1 MINFSKLC
9 KSIGYDFKN
18 FKLLEIALTHSS
30 YNKNENYERLEF
42 LGDRVLGLVVS
53 TKIYNKFKLDKE
65 GILAK
70 KLSILVCKETLI
82 KIADN
87 LDISNF
93 LKISK
98 EIKGKSLNSIKA
110 NSLEGII
117 GAIYLDSGY
126 KKTESIINK
135 LWKKQIEDLDLTH
148 HDPKSRLQEW
158 CLKNEKK
165 LPEYEFI
172 NKKGP
177 EHEPE
182 FTIRVKYN
190 DILYAIGKG
199 KNKQV
204 AEINAARSLLNK
216 IEKESI

>member
-1 MINFSKLC
+1 MSNFSKLFE
-9 KSIGYDFKN
+9 SIGYEFRN

-42 LGDRVLGLVVS
+42 LGDRVLGLVIS
-53 TKIYNKFKLDKE
+53 TKIYNKSQTDKE
-65 GILAK
+65 GVLAK

-87 LDISNF
+87 LNILKF

-98 EIKGKSLNSIKA
+98 DIKGNSLSSIKA

-135 LWKKQIEDLDLTH
+135 LWRKQIEDLDLTH

-165 LPEYEFI
+165 LPEYDFI
-172 NKKGP
+172 SKKGP
-177 EHEPE
+177 EHEPQ

-190 DILYAIGKG
+190 ELLFAIGQG

-204 AEINAARSLLNK
+204 AEINAAKNLLKK
-216 IEKESI
+216 IEKE

>member
-1 MINFSKLC
+1 MIDFSKLFE
-9 KSIGYDFKN
+9 SIGYEFKN
-18 FKLLEIALTHSS
+18 LEFLKIALTHSS
-30 YNKNENYERLEF
+30 YDKNENYERLEF
-42 LGDRVLGLVVS
+42 LGDRVLGLIIS
-53 TKIYNKFKLDKE
+53 TKIFNISKEDKE

-82 KIADN
+82 KIADDLN
-87 LDISNF
+87 ISKF

-98 EIKGKSLNSIKA
+98 EIKGNSLNSIKA
-110 NSLEGII
+110 NSLEAII

-126 KKTESIINK
+126 KKTEVIVNK
-135 LWKKQIEDLDLTH
+135 LWKKQIEGLDLTH

-158 CLKNEKK
+158 YLKNDKT

-190 DILYAIGKG
+190 DVLFAIGKG

-216 IEKESI
+216 IKKE

>member
-1 MINFSKLC
+1 MSNFSKLFE
-9 KSIGYDFKN
+9 SIGYEFRN
-18 FKLLEIALTHSS
+18 SKLLEIALTHSS
-30 YNKNENYERLEF
+30 FNKNENYERLEF
-42 LGDRVLGLVVS
+42 LGDRVLGLVIS
-53 TKIYNKFKLDKE
+53 TKIYNKSQTDKE
-65 GILAK
+65 GVLAK

-82 KIADN
+82 KIADSLN
-87 LDISNF
+87 ILKF

-98 EIKGKSLNSIKA
+98 DIKGSSLNSIKA

-135 LWKKQIEDLDLTH
+135 LWRKQIEDLDLTH

-165 LPEYEFI
+165 LPEYDFI
-172 NKKGP
+172 SKKGP
-177 EHEPE
+177 EHEPQ

-190 DILYAIGKG
+190 ELLFAIGQG

-204 AEINAARSLLNK
+204 AEINAAKNLLKK
-216 IEKESI
+216 IEKE

>member
-1 MINFSKLC
+1 MSDFSKLF
-9 KSIGYDFKN
+9 KSLGYEFKN

-42 LGDRVLGLVVS
+42 LGDRVLGLIIS
-53 TKIYNKFKLDKE
+53 SKIYNRFHTDKE

-82 KIADN
+82 KIADKLN
-87 LDISNF
+87 ISKF
-93 LKISK
+93 LMVSK
-98 EIKGKSLNSIKA
+98 EIKGSSLNSIKA

-117 GAIYLDSGY
+117 GAIYLDSSY
-126 KKTESIINK
+126 KKTERIINE
-135 LWKKQIEDLDLTH
+135 LWKTQIEDLDLTH
-148 HDPKSRLQEW
+148 HDPKSRLQEL
-158 CLKNEKK
+158 CMKNNKK

-172 NKKGP
+172 SKKGP

-182 FTIRVKYN
+182 FTIRVKLN
-190 DILYAIGKG
+190 NLLHAIGKG

-204 AEINAARSLLNK
+204 AEINAARTLLNK
-216 IEKESI
+216 IEKK

>member
-1 MINFSKLC
+1 MSNFSKLLE
-9 KSIGYDFKN
+9 SIGYEFRN
-18 FKLLEIALTHSS
+18 FKLLETALTHSS

-42 LGDRVLGLVVS
+42 LGDRVLGLVIS
-53 TKIYNKFKLDKE
+53 TKIYNNSQTDKE

-87 LDISNF
+87 LNILKF

-98 EIKGKSLNSIKA
+98 DIKGNSLNSIKA

-135 LWKKQIEDLDLTH
+135 LWRKQIEGLDLTH

-165 LPEYEFI
+165 LPEYDFI
-172 NKKGP
+172 SKKGP
-177 EHEPE
+177 EHEPQ

-190 DILYAIGKG
+190 ELLFAIGQG

-204 AEINAARSLLNK
+204 AEINAAKNLLKK
-216 IEKESI
+216 IEKE